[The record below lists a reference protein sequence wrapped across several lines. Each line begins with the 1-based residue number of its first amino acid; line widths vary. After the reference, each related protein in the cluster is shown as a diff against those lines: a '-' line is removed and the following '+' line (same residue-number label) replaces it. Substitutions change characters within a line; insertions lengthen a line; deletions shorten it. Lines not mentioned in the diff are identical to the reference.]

1 MKLLT
6 EDAVLV
12 CAHELGK
19 VNISASQS
27 VVTINGRKV
36 LVEIDPE
43 AKSIAA
49 CPNVG
54 LTIKPCTNT
63 LMVETGYSG
72 LMRVGG
78 RRVCLDTVTGLT
90 DGTPPGV
97 VKYHVVRPGQDLV
110 SSTT

>member
-6 EDAVLV
+6 VDAVLV

-19 VNISASQS
+19 VGISASQS
-27 VVTINGRKV
+27 LVTINGRNV

-43 AKSIAA
+43 GKSIAA

-54 LTIKPCTNT
+54 PTIKPCTTT
-63 LMVETGYSG
+63 LKVDTGYSA
-72 LMRVGG
+72 LMRISG

-90 DGTPPGV
+90 DGTPPGL

-110 SSTT
+110 VSTA

>member
-43 AKSIAA
+43 AKSIVA

-63 LMVETGYSG
+63 LKVETGYSG